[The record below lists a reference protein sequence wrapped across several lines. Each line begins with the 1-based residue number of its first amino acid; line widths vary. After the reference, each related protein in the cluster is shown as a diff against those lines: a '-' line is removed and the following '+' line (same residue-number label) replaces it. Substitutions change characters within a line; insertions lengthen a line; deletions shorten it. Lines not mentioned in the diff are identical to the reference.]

1 MFAATARHVPHAHV
15 GLSGLLF
22 EFQNIEPRLAEISRV
37 KFRCEPKH
45 SLEVLELLD
54 CAGSLV
60 QQRFEKAELKQD
72 QQHRYTHTEDRRCE
86 PNPVIDQK
94 PYGNLKGCAESLH
107 LVDLALCFALIAMD
121 ELKGW
126 RPPFLLFAS

>member
-54 CAGSLV
+54 CAGA
-60 QQRFEKAELKQD
+60 AEIRKIQ
-72 QQHRYTHTEDRRCE
+72 
-86 PNPVIDQK
+86 I
-94 PYGNLKGCAESLH
+94 GCQFYIGMIK
-107 LVDLALCFALIAMD
+107 V
-121 ELKGW
+121 
-126 RPPFLLFAS
+126 